1 MMMMMI
7 MVTTTKDYDSEVDS
21 RGYDG
26 VDAEHDDFDVHGH
39 GNGGVIIAVVWK
51 NKEYR
56 SQGSGYHANSGKVEI
71 KLLHKERFLITHI
84 CIYYNRVG

>member
-1 MMMMMI
+1 MMMMMMMMMMI
-7 MVTTTKDYDSEVDS
+7 MVTTTKDYDSSGGDV
-21 RGYDG
+21 
-26 VDAEHDDFDVHGH
+26 DFDVHGH